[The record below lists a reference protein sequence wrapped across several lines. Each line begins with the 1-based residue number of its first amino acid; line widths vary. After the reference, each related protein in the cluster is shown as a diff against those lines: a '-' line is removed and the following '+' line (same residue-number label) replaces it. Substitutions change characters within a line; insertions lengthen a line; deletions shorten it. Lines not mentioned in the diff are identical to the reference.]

1 MQQLKVAKEAAT
13 AAVHVRANCSFKGFE
28 YTTKALMT
36 ELALLATVQ
45 TVPQLN
51 LDAAS
56 FQPRKV
62 VPEMTMSQ
70 ESVSLAI
77 SSSLSINRVPVPGPT
92 KFSGDLLIFT
102 HWKMFFMTHWHE
114 LPTSN

>member
-1 MQQLKVAKEAAT
+1 M
-13 AAVHVRANCSFKGFE
+13 
-28 YTTKALMT
+28 
-36 ELALLATVQ
+36 Q

-62 VPEMTMSQ
+62 VPGMTMSQ
-70 ESVSLAI
+70 ESVGLAQAI

-114 LPTSN
+114 LPPSN